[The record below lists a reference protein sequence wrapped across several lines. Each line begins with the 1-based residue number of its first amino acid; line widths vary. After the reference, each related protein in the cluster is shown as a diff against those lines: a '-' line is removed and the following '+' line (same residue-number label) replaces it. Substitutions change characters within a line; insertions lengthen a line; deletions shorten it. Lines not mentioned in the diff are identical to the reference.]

1 VFTHTWLGIEMS
13 GTRTEPVELV
23 DGRALR
29 MTIAEPPG
37 VIRGGLVVLH
47 EARGITETVRALA
60 DGLAAEGWLVVAPH
74 IYHGADGSTEI
85 DESLAADRVHEL
97 SGDSVLADTDIAF
110 GWLAQHGI
118 GADRIG
124 VVGFELGG
132 AVALVVAARRDIGA
146 AVSVAGG
153 SGILTP
159 LSPGLPA
166 LADVAADLRCPWLG
180 LYGDKYPDDVATLRE
195 AANRSES
202 ASDVLLFPAADH
214 RFDIHPDGAFEAWQ
228 RMLNWFDAHLR

>member
-1 VFTHTWLGIEMS
+1 MS
-13 GTRTEPVELV
+13 GTRTEPVELA

-60 DGLAAEGWLVVAPH
+60 SGLAAEGWLVVAPH
-74 IYHGADGSTEI
+74 IYHGADGSTEV
-85 DESLAADRVHEL
+85 DEESAADRVSEL
-97 SGDSVLADTDIAF
+97 SGDAVLADTDIAF

-132 AVALVVAARRDIGA
+132 AVAFVVAARRGIGA

-153 SGILTP
+153 GGILAP
-159 LSPGLPA
+159 LSDGLPA
-166 LADVAADLRCPWLG
+166 LVTVAAELRCPWLG
-180 LYGDKYPDDVATLRE
+180 LYGDKFADEVDALRE
-195 AANRSES
+195 AASRS
-202 ASDVLLFPAADH
+202 AVATDVVLFPAADH

>member
-1 VFTHTWLGIEMS
+1 MS
-13 GTRTEPVELV
+13 ATRTEDVTLA

-37 VIRGGLVVLH
+37 VVRGGLVVLH
-47 EARGITETVRALA
+47 EARGITETVRTLA
-60 DGLAAEGWLVVAPH
+60 SGLAAEGWLVAAPH
-74 IYHGADGSTEI
+74 IYHGEDGSTEVT
-85 DESLAADRVHEL
+85 DELAAGRVSGL

-118 GADRIG
+118 SADMIG

-132 AVALVVAARRDIGA
+132 AVAMVVAARRNIGA

-153 SGILTP
+153 GILQP
-159 LSPGLPA
+159 LSDGLPA
-166 LADVAADLRCPWLG
+166 LVTVAGELRCPWLG
-180 LYGDKYPDDVATLRE
+180 LYGDKFADEVAQLRE
-195 AANRSES
+195 VASRS
-202 ASDVLLFPAADH
+202 ATATDVVLFPAADH

>member
-1 VFTHTWLGIEMS
+1 MS
-13 GTRTEPVELV
+13 ATRTEPVQLV

-47 EARGITETVRALA
+47 ETLGITETVRALA
-60 DGLAAEGWLVVAPH
+60 DGLAAEGWLVVVPH
-74 IYHGADGSTEI
+74 IYRGAHESGEV
-85 DESLAADRVHEL
+85 DESQAADLV
-97 SGDSVLADTDIAF
+97 SGLTGDTLLADTDIAF
-110 GWLAQHGI
+110 GWLATHGI

-146 AVSVAGG
+146 AVSVTGG
-153 SGILTP
+153 SGIMQP

-166 LADVAADLRCPWLG
+166 LVDVAEELRCPWLG
-180 LYGDKYPDDVATLRE
+180 LFGDKYADDVARLRE

-202 ASDVLLFPAADH
+202 ASDVMLFPAADH
-214 RFDIHPDGAFEAWQ
+214 RFDIHPDGTFEAWQ